1 MRYLLLIHVD
11 PSHLPSPDTEAG
23 QAMFE
28 EYRGFTT
35 WLQQTGT
42 FLGGEALKD
51 VSNTTTVSIRD
62 GQRMVTD
69 GPFAE
74 TKEHLAGYYLI
85 EAPDLDSAIDVA
97 ARIPDARLGAVEVR
111 PIQEFG

>member
-28 EYRGFTT
+28 EYRGFTS

-51 VSNTTTVSIRD
+51 VSNTTTVSVRD
-62 GQRMVTD
+62 GQRIVTD

-85 EAPDLDSAIDVA
+85 EAADLDSAIDVA

>member
-11 PSHLPSPDTEAG
+11 PSHLPSPDTDAG
-23 QAMFE
+23 QAMYA
-28 EYRGFTT
+28 EYRGFTG
-35 WLQQTGT
+35 WLQESGM
-42 FLGGEALKD
+42 FLGGEALQD
-51 VSNTTTVSIRD
+51 VANTTSVSIRD
-62 GQRMVTD
+62 GQRIVTD

-85 EAPDLDSAIDVA
+85 EASDLDAAIDVA
-97 ARIPDARLGAVEVR
+97 LRIPDARLGTVEVR